1 MKLIRK
7 LATNTLFQQLVS
19 FAIVGVGATLTH
31 AIIFNIAFE
40 QFNFHHL
47 IANILGF
54 CIAFLVSY
62 LGQFHWTF
70 KEQAIQLNDKRG
82 AFLKFLKTALLGF
95 SVNLFWS
102 YLILEILQLHHYY
115 YLVLLTFV
123 TQVFIFLLN
132 KFWVFK

>member
-1 MKLIRK
+1 VRFVRE
-7 LATNTLFQQLVS
+7 LAVNAFFQQLVS

-31 AIIFNIAFE
+31 AIIFNISFE
-40 QFNFHHL
+40 QLRLHHL

-70 KEQAIQLNDKRG
+70 KEQAIQLEDKRS
-82 AFLKFLKTALLGF
+82 AFFKFLKTALLGF
-95 SVNLFWS
+95 ALNLFWS
-102 YLILEILQLHHYY
+102 FLILVFLQLHHYF
-115 YLVLLTFV
+115 YLALLTFV
-123 TQVFIFLLN
+123 TPILIFLLN